1 MEIKTKTLKTKTII
15 WSGIIAGLAFMMV
28 EMFLLGTFTDQ
39 NIFNPPRMMA
49 AIVMGKGVLPSPGS
63 GFNMGVMSVAMMV
76 HLALSLVYAGILS
89 IFISNMKMGLALFT
103 GAVFGLVLYLVNF
116 YGFTALFPW
125 FAMARNWMSILS
137 HIMFGV
143 VAAGVM
149 IGMRKP
155 EEQFIE
161 VGNAEWVEKKQER
174 VREKVEF

>member
-1 MEIKTKTLKTKTII
+1 
-15 WSGIIAGLAFMMV
+15 
-28 EMFLLGTFTDQ
+28 
-39 NIFNPPRMMA
+39 
-49 AIVMGKGVLPSPGS
+49 
-63 GFNMGVMSVAMMV
+63 
-76 HLALSLVYAGILS
+76 
-89 IFISNMKMGLALFT
+89 
-103 GAVFGLVLYLVNF
+103 
-116 YGFTALFPW
+116 
-125 FAMARNWMSILS
+125 MARNWMSILS